1 MVYAT
6 GAMLTLSHLLRH
18 FLKHCTS
25 GYFLANRQTKNSK
38 TLTTVLY
45 AQKHLNTSRVVTIMV
60 AMFLTAW
67 LGLLFVGLYLFKQ
80 YR

>member
-1 MVYAT
+1 
-6 GAMLTLSHLLRH
+6 
-18 FLKHCTS
+18 
-25 GYFLANRQTKNSK
+25 
-38 TLTTVLY
+38 
-45 AQKHLNTSRVVTIMV
+45 MV

>member
-1 MVYAT
+1 
-6 GAMLTLSHLLRH
+6 MLKLTFS
-18 FLKHCTS
+18 T
-25 GYFLANRQTKNSK
+25 NRQTKNSK

-45 AQKHLNTSRVVTIMV
+45 AQKYLNTSRAVVIMV

>member
-1 MVYAT
+1 
-6 GAMLTLSHLLRH
+6 MLKLTFS
-18 FLKHCTS
+18 T
-25 GYFLANRQTKNSK
+25 NRQTKNSK

-45 AQKHLNTSRVVTIMV
+45 AQNHLNTSRVAVNMV

-67 LGLLFVGLYLFKQ
+67 LGLLFLGLYLFKQ

>member
-1 MVYAT
+1 
-6 GAMLTLSHLLRH
+6 MLKLT
-18 FLKHCTS
+18 FT
-25 GYFLANRQTKNSK
+25 ANRQTKNSK

-45 AQKHLNTSRVVTIMV
+45 AQKHLNTHFVVVIMV